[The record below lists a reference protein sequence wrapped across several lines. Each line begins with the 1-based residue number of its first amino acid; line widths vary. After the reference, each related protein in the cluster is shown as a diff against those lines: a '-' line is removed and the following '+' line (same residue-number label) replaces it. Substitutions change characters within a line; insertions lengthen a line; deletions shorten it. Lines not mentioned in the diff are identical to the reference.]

1 MIEKYIYS
9 IMVMYLTYRPT
20 TAAAP
25 ETMGL
30 FLPHYPQ
37 LEKIELPNAVER
49 FNDLLKD
56 EKNKITKDDW
66 HNLIQVFM
74 DYHVRALQSIFLK
87 LSDDNPLDI
96 FACERFATEKP
107 RRRPV
112 VKPKFEQGKTNRTR
126 VVRMLCGLLVRDDK
140 SLKLSDAQRIHFNA
154 ISDVLDALWLDVTN
168 TNNKLLELS
177 VHWDAEARCFVR
189 DRDDALRFNI
199 INMCF
204 KLYDDMYLC
213 DVNSSN
219 TVRQAKCLRPI
230 ENNFKGF
237 APYLVGHNPVDL
249 KEEWHQKKDGSTI
262 ENYPFFEGCGEE
274 VTNLSSG

>member
-1 MIEKYIYS
+1 MYYSETALKALCELICRRFKRGAVKAEIY
-9 IMVMYLTYRPT
+9 
-20 TAAAP
+20 
-25 ETMGL
+25 
-30 FLPHYPQ
+30 
-37 LEKIELPNAVER
+37 
-49 FNDLLKD
+49 
-56 EKNKITKDDW
+56 
-66 HNLIQVFM
+66 
-74 DYHVRALQSIFLK
+74 VRALQSIFLK

-237 APYLVGHNPVDL
+237 EFRQCAANYLISPVQLHYIFDY
-249 KEEWHQKKDGSTI
+249 T
-262 ENYPFFEGCGEE
+262 
-274 VTNLSSG
+274 